1 MKNAS
6 RSRSLDKIPR
16 LTPALHTFIEGMG
29 MYFEVQGIPR
39 IGGRI
44 LGLLMIAHAPL
55 SAEDI
60 ATILNVSRGSLSTN
74 FRLLLA
80 SGMVERVTVR
90 GDRVTYFVFSDSAME
105 QRIAVGL
112 RSVSAFKRLCTQAL
126 DALPPRDPSRHHLDI
141 SLEWSELLTQSFE
154 AAMTEWHERRLA
166 AARAASAASA
176 GKSRSSHRQPG
187 AAATKSRSDAR

>member
-6 RSRSLDKIPR
+6 RSRSLDKSPR

-55 SAEDI
+55 SAADI
-60 ATILNVSRGSLSTN
+60 ATILGVSRGSLSTN

-80 SGMVERVTVR
+80 SGMVEKVAVR

-112 RSVSAFKRLCTQAL
+112 RSVAAFRQLCSQAL
-126 DALPPRDPSRHHLDI
+126 EALPAHDPSRRHLDI
-141 SLEWSELLTQSFE
+141 SVEWSDLLTQSFE
-154 AAMTEWHERRLA
+154 AAMAEWHQRRLA
-166 AARAASAASA
+166 AARAASASSA
-176 GKSRSSHRQPG
+176 GRGRPSHRQVG
-187 AAATKSRSDAR
+187 VAAAKTRPDSG